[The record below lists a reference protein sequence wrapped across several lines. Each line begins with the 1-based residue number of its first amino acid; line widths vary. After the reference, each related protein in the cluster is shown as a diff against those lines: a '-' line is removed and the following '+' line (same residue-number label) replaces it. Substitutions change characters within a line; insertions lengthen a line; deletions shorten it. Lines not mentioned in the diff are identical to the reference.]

1 MLLATGAELERGKN
15 DEARRGPHRRR
26 VIVVEGRASDIAN
39 YRPTTFEVMETLW
52 SEGNTSRTHRI
63 DAALA
68 IRRADATNAVG
79 TIIPADDD
87 LAGTGDAKTTI
98 LIDGK
103 APAYARAKVAVVV
116 GTSRSSVA
124 VRFLC
129 VQREPTQGWFTNT
142 TCISVCRTAAR
153 ATYVE
158 TTFVLNSCGI
168 ATSVTR
174 ESC

>member
-15 DEARRGPHRRR
+15 DEARGGPHRRR
-26 VIVVEGRASDIAN
+26 VIIVEGRASDIAN

-52 SEGNTSRTHRI
+52 SEGNTSRTYRT

-68 IRRADATNAVG
+68 VQRSAGTIVVG
-79 TIIPADDD
+79 IIIPADDD
-87 LAGTGDAKTTI
+87 LAGTGDATTTT
-98 LIDGK
+98 LIDGN

-116 GTSRSSVA
+116 GTSRFSVG

-168 ATSVTR
+168 ATSLTR
-174 ESC
+174 ISC